1 MGIKDFD
8 GLEGYAE
15 YSFSIDDEYLLYM
28 IHVSWISG
36 NVDGINWIVKSFYYD
51 KLGKSIN

>member
-1 MGIKDFD
+1 MFGYTHLRIEIKDFD

-15 YSFSIDDEYLLYM
+15 FSFSIDDESLLYM

-36 NVDGINWIVKSFYYD
+36 NIAGID
-51 KLGKSIN
+51 